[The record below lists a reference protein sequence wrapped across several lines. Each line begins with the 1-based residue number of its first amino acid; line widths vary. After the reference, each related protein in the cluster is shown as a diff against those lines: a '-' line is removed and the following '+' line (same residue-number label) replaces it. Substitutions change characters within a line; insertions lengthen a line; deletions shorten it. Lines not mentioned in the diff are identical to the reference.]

1 MSNIIKSIKAREI
14 LASNGTPTIEAIV
27 ELDNKVI
34 GKASVPFGVSA
45 GIHEAQTLL
54 DEDKERYNGG
64 GMLKACKNINTIIAG
79 KLVGMDVTKQQEI
92 DKMMIELDGTDN
104 KQRLGGNSI
113 LAVSLA
119 CARAAAQNENL
130 EVFEYIRK
138 VFDIKHKKYILPKP
152 MMVVMEGGK
161 HADNSTDFQEYLFS
175 VSGAPN
181 IREAVR
187 WGEETYHA
195 LKKILKERGLN
206 TNVGNEGAFAPSGIE
221 SNEKPLEMMVE
232 AIKKAGYEPGKD
244 ISISLD
250 PATSELYNQDEK
262 KYILSQEGAGLTSD
276 QMIGLFADWIKKYPI
291 LSIEDGL
298 AEDDWDGWQAFYKNA
313 GDKIKIIGDDLT
325 VTNKER
331 VQKAIELKA
340 INAVLIKL
348 NQIGTLTETVE
359 TIMLGQEHDF
369 WNVVSHRGGGET
381 NDTFMI
387 DLAAAVNAEYVKVG
401 PARGE
406 RTSKYNRL
414 MEIEELINK

>member
-1 MSNIIKSIKAREI
+1 MSNVIKSIKAREI

-64 GMLKACKNINTIIAG
+64 GMLKAAKNINTIIAG
-79 KLVGMDVTKQQEI
+79 KLVGMDVTKQEEI

-104 KQRLGGNSI
+104 KKRLGGNSI

-119 CARAAAQNENL
+119 CARVAAKNENL

-138 VFDIKHKKYILPKP
+138 VYKIKHKKYILPKP

-175 VSGAPN
+175 VTGAPN

-195 LKKILKERGLN
+195 LKGILKERGLN

-250 PATSELYNQDEK
+250 PATSELYNKEDK

-276 QMIGLFADWIKKYPI
+276 QMVGLFSDWINKYPI
-291 LSIEDGL
+291 LQL
-298 AEDDWDGWQAFYKNA
+298 AYD
-313 GDKIKIIGDDLT
+313 
-325 VTNKER
+325 R
-331 VQKAIELKA
+331 
-340 INAVLIKL
+340 AVKKGADSS
-348 NQIGTLTETVE
+348 GTLVQNQVYG
-359 TIMLGQEHDF
+359 I
-369 WNVVSHRGGGET
+369 
-381 NDTFMI
+381 
-387 DLAAAVNAEYVKVG
+387 EYVNKDQVSLIPGAPKRYLAGALGSFVSALILISGVG
-401 PARGE
+401 IITRFIPRIIRWVIKGFN
-406 RTSKYNRL
+406 S
-414 MEIEELINK
+414 